1 MLSCIPPNHL
11 LRLLLGVVVV
21 LSLPN
26 TLETSLYPIVALFGS
41 ILIWF
46 TIITTRFVV
55 LKVGFI

>member
-1 MLSCIPPNHL
+1 LLSSNET
-11 LRLLLGVVVV
+11 
-21 LSLPN
+21 

-55 LKVGFI
+55 LKVGYI